1 MGRESHH
8 RDPTSFHS
16 SIALLQERFRQL
28 QRVKEMREEREL
40 QKMLSEPK
48 QFNSNNNTTMS
59 STTYQHN
66 SNNSILSRPEL
77 IMPSRSPPPHVS
89 LSLWPTPQGKQEEC
103 TNAQTSVSMNL
114 CPTDYN
120 NYAHSQSL
128 QVSWK
133 NVYDC
138 DSGADSGVDTSLHL

>member
-1 MGRESHH
+1 MGRESH
-8 RDPTSFHS
+8 DPTSFHS

-40 QKMLSEPK
+40 QKMLNEPK
-48 QFNSNNNTTMS
+48 QFNSNTTMS
-59 STTYQHN
+59 TYEPTRL
-66 SNNSILSRPEL
+66 LSQPEL
-77 IMPSRSPPPHVS
+77 ITPSRSPPHVS
-89 LSLWPTPQGKQEEC
+89 LSLWPTSHAKQEDY
-103 TNAQTSVSMNL
+103 TSVQTPVSMNL

-120 NYAHSQSL
+120 HAHSQSL